1 MIFIGIDT
9 GVHTGFAV
17 WDSDCRR
24 LTEVRTYSITQ
35 AMEQVRMIA
44 DIRGRDSAPGSGT
57 RAAKA
62 ASVAQ

>member
-17 WDSDCRR
+17 WDSDSRR

-44 DIRGRDSAPGSGT
+44 DIRGHANVPGSGT